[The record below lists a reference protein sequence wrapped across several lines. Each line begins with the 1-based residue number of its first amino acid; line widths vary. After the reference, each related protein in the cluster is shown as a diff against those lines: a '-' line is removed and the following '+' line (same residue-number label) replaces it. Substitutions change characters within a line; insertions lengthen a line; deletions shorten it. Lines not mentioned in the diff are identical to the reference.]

1 MFLVNLTVI
10 IKMKNLCGIL
20 LIKFKPCK
28 QFICCIKW
36 GYGHKC
42 PTYSVEMAIK
52 QNNSM
57 TGWNEGHCFAILIMY
72 KQAVF
77 EVLQASLR

>member
-1 MFLVNLTVI
+1 MQAIHMLHQV
-10 IKMKNLCGIL
+10 
-20 LIKFKPCK
+20 
-28 QFICCIKW
+28 

-57 TGWNEGHCFAILIMY
+57 TGWNKGHCFAINN
-72 KQAVF
+72 V
-77 EVLQASLR
+77 QASGF